1 MPRET
6 PSLNWRLML
15 LLLLL
20 AGSLGWL
27 YRSSELAKRPVHTDE
42 AILGI
47 KTIEL
52 FKTGR
57 FQYDPHDYHGPLLHY
72 STLWM
77 GTLLGWSADTISVEQ
92 LRFVT
97 AIYGLGLIG
106 IALLLGDVLSR
117 TGMVFAALFIAVSP
131 MMCFYSRYYIMETP
145 LVFFSGLFIA
155 SLWRWGQSRNLLW
168 LLVAGVSLGAMH
180 AAKETFVLNI
190 AAMAVA
196 FVAAEIFGGGF
207 TARKTGY
214 SFADS
219 RRSEG
224 GALSWILVP
233 LLGALTS
240 AALFSNGFHDW
251 NQVRESILTYQS
263 YLHRSAGVGHEKPW
277 HYYLTLLFWSRN
289 DLHTWT
295 EALIGGLA
303 AVGFVSALF
312 DLNRPS
318 EHRTFLIFLGTYA
331 FGLLAIYSVIPYKT
345 PWAVLSVDH
354 AFALLAGTGAAAI
367 FQLLRFRVLKLGLG
381 IALMAGIYNLC
392 QQTSLAIDFNKEPL
406 ARYSAHDLNPYVYSH
421 TSNMV
426 PVLSRLIHDLAA
438 VHPEGKNMPVQVVQS
453 ESGWPL
459 PWYLRDL
466 KHVGYQTSLPD
477 KMDPPAVIIADIAL
491 EGEILSRF
499 APKAAPIIEPEPDFV
514 GPLQPPP
521 PPPPI
526 FVYVADEHPCNLRPG
541 VLLTVLIERNLR
553 EKLRATQSA
562 AR

>member
-1 MPRET
+1 
-6 PSLNWRLML
+6 ML

-27 YRSSELAKRPVHTDE
+27 YRSSELAKRPMHTDE
-42 AILGI
+42 AILGV

-52 FKTGR
+52 LETGR

-72 STLWM
+72 STFAV
-77 GTLLGWSADTISVEQ
+77 GKLLGWSPDTIGEEQ

-97 AIYGLGLIG
+97 VIYGLGLIG

-155 SLWRWGQSRNLLW
+155 ALWRWAQSRNLLW

-196 FVAAEIFGGGF
+196 FVAGEIFGGGF
-207 TARKTGY
+207 TSRKAGY
-214 SFADS
+214 SFADN
-219 RRSEG
+219 RRSDG

-233 LLGALTS
+233 LVALVTS
-240 AALFSNGFHDW
+240 AALYSNFFSNGFHDW
-251 NQVRESILTYQS
+251 NQVRDSVLTYQN
-263 YLHRSAGVGHEKPW
+263 YLHRAGGAGHEKPW
-277 HYYLTLLFWSRN
+277 HYYLTLLFWSKN
-289 DLHTWT
+289 ELHAWT

-303 AVGFVSALF
+303 FLGFLSALF
-312 DLNRPS
+312 DLSRPS
-318 EHRTFLIFLGTYA
+318 EQRTFLIFLGTYA
-331 FGLLAIYSVIPYKT
+331 FGLLAICSVIPYKT
-345 PWAVLSVDH
+345 PWTVLSVDH
-354 AFALLAGTGAAAI
+354 AFALLAGAGAAAI
-367 FQLLRFRVLKLGLG
+367 FRILPFPVLKLALG
-381 IALMAGIYNLC
+381 IALMTGIYNLC
-392 QQTSLAIDFNKEPL
+392 QQTSLAIDFNKEPI

-421 TSNMV
+421 TTNMV

-438 VHPEGKNMPVQVVQS
+438 LHPDKKNMPVQIIQS

-466 KHVGYQTSLPD
+466 KRVGYQTSLPE
-477 KMDPPAVIIADIAL
+477 KLDPPAVIVADFAL
-491 EGEILSRF
+491 ESEILSRF
-499 APKAAPIIEPEPDFV
+499 APKAAPIVEPDPEFI

-521 PPPPI
+521 PPPPVL
-526 FVYVADEHPCNLRPG
+526 VYAADEHPCNLRPG
-541 VLLTVLIERNLR
+541 VLLTVLVEKNLR
-553 EKLRATQSA
+553 EKLRAAQAA